1 MFTVALHVTFTKCHK
16 QNQRQRYTF
25 FLVISRKKS
34 NEFPEIFSTF
44 AASKI
49 KTIME
54 KKSTK
59 EIVATVFKAL
69 TLAMGA
75 AVVALSI
82 LGIEG
87 VNMPLMLGLGL
98 TCAGISLLNK

>member
-1 MFTVALHVTFTKCHK
+1 
-16 QNQRQRYTF
+16 
-25 FLVISRKKS
+25 
-34 NEFPEIFSTF
+34 
-44 AASKI
+44 
-49 KTIME
+49 ME

-59 EIVATVFKAL
+59 EIVSTVFKAL

>member
-1 MFTVALHVTFTKCHK
+1 
-16 QNQRQRYTF
+16 
-25 FLVISRKKS
+25 
-34 NEFPEIFSTF
+34 
-44 AASKI
+44 
-49 KTIME
+49 ME
-54 KKSTK
+54 NTSTK

-69 TLAMGA
+69 TLAMGV

-87 VNMPLMLGLGL
+87 VNMPLLLGLGL